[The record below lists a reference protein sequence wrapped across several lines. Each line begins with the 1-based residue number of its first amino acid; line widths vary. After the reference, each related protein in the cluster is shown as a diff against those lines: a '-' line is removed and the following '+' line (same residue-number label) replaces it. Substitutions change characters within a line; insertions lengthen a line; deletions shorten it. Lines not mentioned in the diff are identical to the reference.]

1 MKIMEKMDMNMNK
14 DKSPFNNCS
23 NYIFLPE
30 NTHKDMTED
39 ECLIELFME
48 DEKNIKA
55 KARE

>member
-1 MKIMEKMDMNMNK
+1 MEKIAMNMNNE
-14 DKSPFNNCS
+14 KSPFNNCS
-23 NYIFLPE
+23 NYIFLSE